1 MLSNSNYL
9 WTGLGSGHGLYLLRR
24 YFNVTECPSQ
34 SMIRTS
40 SRPRMA
46 LGGKAPVGAFSLYCP
61 PGVIL
66 QEHQFPKLKY
76 TAFSLFF
83 FFMGNYL
90 LG

>member
-1 MLSNSNYL
+1 
-9 WTGLGSGHGLYLLRR
+9 
-24 YFNVTECPSQ
+24 
-34 SMIRTS
+34 
-40 SRPRMA
+40 MA